1 MKSLNEVK
9 PSKYNY
15 VVVMVKKDG
24 TFLQYGNGS
33 VKLENAQKN
42 ANSWN
47 KNFNYE
53 SYPEV
58 DYFDIATINKIN

>member
-1 MKSLNEVK
+1 MKILNEVK

-33 VKLENAQKN
+33 VKLENAQKS

-53 SYPEV
+53 TYPEV
-58 DYFDIATINKIN
+58 AYFEVAIINKI